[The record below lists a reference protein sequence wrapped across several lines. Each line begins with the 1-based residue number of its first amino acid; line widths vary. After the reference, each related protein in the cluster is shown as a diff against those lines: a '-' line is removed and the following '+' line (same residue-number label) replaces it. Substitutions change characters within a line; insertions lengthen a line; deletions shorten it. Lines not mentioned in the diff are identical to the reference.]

1 MAYGDADIASPS
13 LEGFDRRAT
22 GDPPSSSAT
31 SISTTRRPIIPSRDA
46 SRADVPSVF
55 LELMVKIRKER
66 HELTKDERGALKR
79 CEEQMQSR
87 AVVAGYVTGAGTNT
101 VLQFFPAFK
110 TQRIGR
116 YLAAAS
122 FGVTGAFYG
131 ARSAARACLE
141 RLVTLDDSKLGEY
154 AADIVRKNAPN
165 DPMLAKAPPASAGG
179 FDTVTARAVTG
190 DTNIDDA
197 GGSFRER
204 VLREGR
210 RREAERGVQTGR
222 ERRDAARREDLGRPA
237 ADVRRTADIRADAEA
252 EARRRV
258 REREREHTRVGEHR
272 SVVDLS
278 DEPSGAASE
287 GRESSRAGTSS
298 MDASAGFDRVF
309 RDPLVAAGMRR
320 GDAWGTVDAAHG
332 DARTDDARKSSA
344 SEQRSERRMEWT
356 RRRKERI
363 RRGVDALSPFEG
375 EEARATPD
383 MFDASEFAARREG
396 ERTRKARPRATVRT
410 EYGDVM
416 DR

>member
-165 DPMLAKAPPASAGG
+165 DPMLAKAPTASAGG

-258 REREREHTRVGEHR
+258 REREREHTSVGEHR

-278 DEPSGAASE
+278 DEPSGAPASE
-287 GRESSRAGTSS
+287 RGESSRAGTSS
-298 MDASAGFDRVF
+298 IDASAGFDRVF
-309 RDPLVAAGMRR
+309 RDPLAAAGMRR
-320 GDAWGTVDAAHG
+320 GDAWGTVDDDAHG
-332 DARTDDARKSSA
+332 SDDKRQSS
-344 SEQRSERRMEWT
+344 SELRNERRMEWT

-410 EYGDVM
+410 AYGDVM

>member
-165 DPMLAKAPPASAGG
+165 DPMLAKAPTASAGG
-179 FDTVTARAVTG
+179 DTVTARAVMG
-190 DTNIDDA
+190 DTMGRDDA

-210 RREAERGVQTGR
+210 WREAEGGVQM
-222 ERRDAARREDLGRPA
+222 DARREHLERPA
-237 ADVRRTADIRADAEA
+237 ADVRRTADIRADAET

-258 REREREHTRVGEHR
+258 REREREHAVGEHR

-287 GRESSRAGTSS
+287 RGESSRAGTS

-309 RDPLVAAGMRR
+309 RDPLAAAGMRR
-320 GDAWGTVDAAHG
+320 GDAWGAVDDDAHG
-332 DARTDDARKSSA
+332 SDDKRKSS
-344 SEQRSERRMEWT
+344 SERRGERRMEWT

>member
-165 DPMLAKAPPASAGG
+165 DPMLAKAPTASAGG

-258 REREREHTRVGEHR
+258 REREHMGVGTR

-278 DEPSGAASE
+278 DEPSGAAPE
-287 GRESSRAGTSS
+287 GMESSRAGTSS

-309 RDPLVAAGMRR
+309 RDPLAAAGMRR
-320 GDAWGTVDAAHG
+320 GDAWGTVDDDAHG
-332 DARTDDARKSSA
+332 SDDKRQSS
-344 SEQRSERRMEWT
+344 SELRNERRMEWT

-410 EYGDVM
+410 AYGDVM

>member
-31 SISTTRRPIIPSRDA
+31 STSTTRRPIIPSRDA

-165 DPMLAKAPPASAGG
+165 DPMLAKAPTASAGG
-179 FDTVTARAVTG
+179 DTVTARAVTG
-190 DTNIDDA
+190 DTMGRDDA

-210 RREAERGVQTGR
+210 RREAEGGVQMGR
-222 ERRDAARREDLGRPA
+222 ERRDARREHLERPA
-237 ADVRRTADIRADAEA
+237 ADVRRTADIRADAET

-258 REREREHTRVGEHR
+258 REREREHAVGEHR

-278 DEPSGAASE
+278 DEPSGAVSE
-287 GRESSRAGTSS
+287 RGESSRAGTS

-309 RDPLVAAGMRR
+309 RDPLAAAGMRR
-320 GDAWGTVDAAHG
+320 GDAWGAVDDDAHG
-332 DARTDDARKSSA
+332 SDDKRKSS
-344 SEQRSERRMEWT
+344 SERRGERRMEWT

-410 EYGDVM
+410 AYGDVM

>member
-165 DPMLAKAPPASAGG
+165 DPMLAKAPTASAGG

-222 ERRDAARREDLGRPA
+222 ERREDLGRPA

-258 REREREHTRVGEHR
+258 REREHMSVGTR

-278 DEPSGAASE
+278 DEPSGVPSE
-287 GRESSRAGTSS
+287 RESSRAGTSS

-309 RDPLVAAGMRR
+309 RDPLAAAGMRR
-320 GDAWGTVDAAHG
+320 GDAWGTVDDDAHG
-332 DARTDDARKSSA
+332 SDDKRQSS
-344 SEQRSERRMEWT
+344 SELRNERRMEWT

>member
-165 DPMLAKAPPASAGG
+165 DPMLAKAPSPASAGG

-222 ERRDAARREDLGRPA
+222 ERREDLGRPA

-258 REREREHTRVGEHR
+258 REREHMSVGTR

-278 DEPSGAASE
+278 DEPSGVPSE
-287 GRESSRAGTSS
+287 RESSRAGTSS

-309 RDPLVAAGMRR
+309 RDPLAAAGMRR
-320 GDAWGTVDAAHG
+320 GDAWGTVDDDAHG
-332 DARTDDARKSSA
+332 SDDKRNSSA
-344 SEQRSERRMEWT
+344 SERRSERRMEWT

>member
-31 SISTTRRPIIPSRDA
+31 STSTTRRPIIPSRDA

-165 DPMLAKAPPASAGG
+165 DPMLAKAPTASAGG
-179 FDTVTARAVTG
+179 DTVTARAVTG
-190 DTNIDDA
+190 DTMGRDDA

-210 RREAERGVQTGR
+210 RREAEGGVQM
-222 ERRDAARREDLGRPA
+222 DARREHLERPA
-237 ADVRRTADIRADAEA
+237 ADVRRTADIRADAET

-258 REREREHTRVGEHR
+258 REREREHAVGEHR

-278 DEPSGAASE
+278 DEPSGAVSE
-287 GRESSRAGTSS
+287 RGESSRAGTS

-309 RDPLVAAGMRR
+309 RDPLAAAGMRR
-320 GDAWGTVDAAHG
+320 GDAWGAVDDDAHG
-332 DARTDDARKSSA
+332 SDDKRKSS
-344 SEQRSERRMEWT
+344 SERRGERRMEWT

>member
-165 DPMLAKAPPASAGG
+165 DPMLAKAPTASAGG
-179 FDTVTARAVTG
+179 DTVTARAVTG
-190 DTNIDDA
+190 DTMGRDDA

-210 RREAERGVQTGR
+210 RREAEGGVQM
-222 ERRDAARREDLGRPA
+222 DARREHLERPA
-237 ADVRRTADIRADAEA
+237 ADVRRTADIRADAET

-258 REREREHTRVGEHR
+258 REREREHAVGEHR

-278 DEPSGAASE
+278 DEPSGAVSE
-287 GRESSRAGTSS
+287 RGESSRAGTS

-309 RDPLVAAGMRR
+309 RDPLAAAGMRR
-320 GDAWGTVDAAHG
+320 GDAWGAVDDDAHG
-332 DARTDDARKSSA
+332 SDDKRKSS
-344 SEQRSERRMEWT
+344 SERRGERRMEWT

>member
-165 DPMLAKAPPASAGG
+165 DPMLAKAPSPASAGG

-222 ERRDAARREDLGRPA
+222 ERREDLGRPA

-258 REREREHTRVGEHR
+258 REREHMSVGTR

-278 DEPSGAASE
+278 DEPSGVPSE
-287 GRESSRAGTSS
+287 RESSRAGTSS

-309 RDPLVAAGMRR
+309 RDPLAAAGMRR
-320 GDAWGTVDAAHG
+320 GDAWGTVDDDAHG
-332 DARTDDARKSSA
+332 SDDKRQSS
-344 SEQRSERRMEWT
+344 SELRNERRMEWT

>member
-320 GDAWGTVDAAHG
+320 GDAWGTVDDAHG

>member
-165 DPMLAKAPPASAGG
+165 DPMLAKAPTASAGG
-179 FDTVTARAVTG
+179 DTVTARAVMG
-190 DTNIDDA
+190 DTMGRDDA

-210 RREAERGVQTGR
+210 RREAEGGVQM
-222 ERRDAARREDLGRPA
+222 DARREHLERPA
-237 ADVRRTADIRADAEA
+237 ADVRRTADIRADAET

-258 REREREHTRVGEHR
+258 REREREHAVGEHR

-309 RDPLVAAGMRR
+309 RDPLAAAGMRR
-320 GDAWGTVDAAHG
+320 GDAWGAVDDDAHG
-332 DARTDDARKSSA
+332 SDDKRKSS
-344 SEQRSERRMEWT
+344 SERRGERRMEWT

>member
-165 DPMLAKAPPASAGG
+165 DPMLAKAPSPASAGG

-204 VLREGR
+204 VLR
-210 RREAERGVQTGR
+210 
-222 ERRDAARREDLGRPA
+222 
-237 ADVRRTADIRADAEA
+237 
-252 EARRRV
+252 
-258 REREREHTRVGEHR
+258 
-272 SVVDLS
+272 
-278 DEPSGAASE
+278 
-287 GRESSRAGTSS
+287 
-298 MDASAGFDRVF
+298 
-309 RDPLVAAGMRR
+309 
-320 GDAWGTVDAAHG
+320 
-332 DARTDDARKSSA
+332 
-344 SEQRSERRMEWT
+344 
-356 RRRKERI
+356 
-363 RRGVDALSPFEG
+363 
-375 EEARATPD
+375 
-383 MFDASEFAARREG
+383 
-396 ERTRKARPRATVRT
+396 
-410 EYGDVM
+410 
-416 DR
+416 

>member
-31 SISTTRRPIIPSRDA
+31 SMSTTRRPIIPSRDA

-165 DPMLAKAPPASAGG
+165 DPMLAKAPSPASAGG

-190 DTNIDDA
+190 DTMGIDDA

-222 ERRDAARREDLGRPA
+222 ERREDLGRPA

-258 REREREHTRVGEHR
+258 REREREHMNVGKHR

-278 DEPSGAASE
+278 DEPSGVPSE
-287 GRESSRAGTSS
+287 RGESSRAGTS

-320 GDAWGTVDAAHG
+320 GDAWGTVDDDAHG
-332 DARTDDARKSSA
+332 SDDKRKSSA
-344 SEQRSERRMEWT
+344 SERRSERRMEWT

>member
-165 DPMLAKAPPASAGG
+165 DPMLAKAPTASAGG

-190 DTNIDDA
+190 YTNIDYA

-222 ERRDAARREDLGRPA
+222 ERRDAAKREDLGRPA

-258 REREREHTRVGEHR
+258 REREREHTSVGEHR

-309 RDPLVAAGMRR
+309 RDPLAAAGMRR
-320 GDAWGTVDAAHG
+320 GDAWGTVDDDAHG
-332 DARTDDARKSSA
+332 SDDKRQSS
-344 SEQRSERRMEWT
+344 SELRNERRMEWT

-410 EYGDVM
+410 AYGDVM

>member
-31 SISTTRRPIIPSRDA
+31 SMSTTRRPIIPSRDA

-165 DPMLAKAPPASAGG
+165 DPMLAKAPSPASAGG

-190 DTNIDDA
+190 DTMGIDDA

-222 ERRDAARREDLGRPA
+222 ERREDLGRPA
-237 ADVRRTADIRADAEA
+237 ADGRRTADIRADAEA

-258 REREREHTRVGEHR
+258 REREREHMNVGKHR

-278 DEPSGAASE
+278 DEPSGVPSE
-287 GRESSRAGTSS
+287 RGESSRAGTS

-320 GDAWGTVDAAHG
+320 GDAWGTVDDDAHG
-332 DARTDDARKSSA
+332 SDDKRKSSA
-344 SEQRSERRMEWT
+344 SERRSERRMEWT

>member
-165 DPMLAKAPPASAGG
+165 DPMLAKAPTASAGG

-222 ERRDAARREDLGRPA
+222 ERREDLGRPA

-258 REREREHTRVGEHR
+258 REREHMSVGTR

-309 RDPLVAAGMRR
+309 RDPLAAAGMRR
-320 GDAWGTVDAAHG
+320 GDAWGTVDDDAHG
-332 DARTDDARKSSA
+332 SDDKRQSS
-344 SEQRSERRMEWT
+344 SELRNERRMEWT

>member
-165 DPMLAKAPPASAGG
+165 DPMLAKAPSPASAGG

-210 RREAERGVQTGR
+210 RQEAERGVQTGR

-258 REREREHTRVGEHR
+258 REREREHTSVGEHR

-278 DEPSGAASE
+278 DEPSVAASE

-309 RDPLVAAGMRR
+309 RDPLAAAGMRR
-320 GDAWGTVDAAHG
+320 GDAWGTVDDDAHG
-332 DARTDDARKSSA
+332 SDDKRQSS
-344 SEQRSERRMEWT
+344 SELRNERRMEWT

>member
-165 DPMLAKAPPASAGG
+165 DPMLAKAPSPASAGG

-222 ERRDAARREDLGRPA
+222 ERREDLGRPA

-258 REREREHTRVGEHR
+258 REREHMSVGTR

-278 DEPSGAASE
+278 DEPSGVPSE
-287 GRESSRAGTSS
+287 RGESSRAGTS

-320 GDAWGTVDAAHG
+320 GDAWGTVDDDAHG
-332 DARTDDARKSSA
+332 SDDKRNSSA
-344 SEQRSERRMEWT
+344 SERRSERRMEWT

>member
-165 DPMLAKAPPASAGG
+165 DPMLAKAPSPASAGG

-190 DTNIDDA
+190 DTMGIDDA

-222 ERRDAARREDLGRPA
+222 ERREDLGRPA

-258 REREREHTRVGEHR
+258 REREREHMNVGKHR

-278 DEPSGAASE
+278 DEPSGVPSE
-287 GRESSRAGTSS
+287 RGESSRAGTS

-320 GDAWGTVDAAHG
+320 GDAWGTVDDDAHG
-332 DARTDDARKSSA
+332 SDDKRKSSA
-344 SEQRSERRMEWT
+344 SERRSERRMEWT

>member
-165 DPMLAKAPPASAGG
+165 DPMLAKAPTASAGG

-222 ERRDAARREDLGRPA
+222 ERREDLGRPA

-258 REREREHTRVGEHR
+258 REREREHTSVGEHR

-309 RDPLVAAGMRR
+309 RDPLAAAGMRR
-320 GDAWGTVDAAHG
+320 GDAWGTVDDDAHG
-332 DARTDDARKSSA
+332 SDDKRQSS
-344 SEQRSERRMEWT
+344 SELRNERRMGWT

-410 EYGDVM
+410 AYGDVM

>member
-165 DPMLAKAPPASAGG
+165 DPMLAKAPTASAGG

-258 REREREHTRVGEHR
+258 REREHMSVGTR

-309 RDPLVAAGMRR
+309 RDPLAAAGMRR
-320 GDAWGTVDAAHG
+320 GDAWGTVDDDAHG
-332 DARTDDARKSSA
+332 SDDKRNSSA
-344 SEQRSERRMEWT
+344 SERRSERRMEWT

>member
-165 DPMLAKAPPASAGG
+165 DPMLAKAPTASAGG

-190 DTNIDDA
+190 YTNIDDA

-237 ADVRRTADIRADAEA
+237 ADVRRTADIRADAET

-258 REREREHTRVGEHR
+258 REREREHAVGEHR

-287 GRESSRAGTSS
+287 RGESSRAGTS

-309 RDPLVAAGMRR
+309 RDPLAAAGMRR
-320 GDAWGTVDAAHG
+320 GDAWGAVDDDAHG
-332 DARTDDARKSSA
+332 SDDKRKSS
-344 SEQRSERRMEWT
+344 SERRGERRMEWT

>member
-165 DPMLAKAPPASAGG
+165 DPMLAKAPSPASAGG

-222 ERRDAARREDLGRPA
+222 ERREDLGRPA

-258 REREREHTRVGEHR
+258 REREHMSVGTR

-278 DEPSGAASE
+278 DEPSGVPSE
-287 GRESSRAGTSS
+287 LESSRAGTSS

-309 RDPLVAAGMRR
+309 RDPLAAAGMRR
-320 GDAWGTVDAAHG
+320 GDAWATVDDDAHG
-332 DARTDDARKSSA
+332 SDDKRKSSA
-344 SEQRSERRMEWT
+344 SELRNERRMEWT

>member
-66 HELTKDERGALKR
+66 HELTNDERGALKR

-165 DPMLAKAPPASAGG
+165 DPMLAKAPSPASAG
-179 FDTVTARAVTG
+179 A
-190 DTNIDDA
+190 
-197 GGSFRER
+197 
-204 VLREGR
+204 L
-210 RREAERGVQTGR
+210 
-222 ERRDAARREDLGRPA
+222 
-237 ADVRRTADIRADAEA
+237 
-252 EARRRV
+252 
-258 REREREHTRVGEHR
+258 TR
-272 SVVDLS
+272 SPL
-278 DEPSGAASE
+278 EP
-287 GRESSRAGTSS
+287 
-298 MDASAGFDRVF
+298 
-309 RDPLVAAGMRR
+309 
-320 GDAWGTVDAAHG
+320 
-332 DARTDDARKSSA
+332 
-344 SEQRSERRMEWT
+344 
-356 RRRKERI
+356 
-363 RRGVDALSPFEG
+363 
-375 EEARATPD
+375 
-383 MFDASEFAARREG
+383 
-396 ERTRKARPRATVRT
+396 
-410 EYGDVM
+410 
-416 DR
+416 

>member
-165 DPMLAKAPPASAGG
+165 DPMLAKAPTASAGG

-258 REREREHTRVGEHR
+258 REREREHTSVGEHR

-309 RDPLVAAGMRR
+309 RDPLAAAGMRR
-320 GDAWGTVDAAHG
+320 GDAWGTVVDDAHG
-332 DARTDDARKSSA
+332 SDDKRQSS
-344 SEQRSERRMEWT
+344 SELRNERRMEWT

-363 RRGVDALSPFEG
+363 RRGVDALSPLEG

-410 EYGDVM
+410 AYGDVM

>member
-165 DPMLAKAPPASAGG
+165 DPMLAKAPTASAGG

-222 ERRDAARREDLGRPA
+222 ERREDLGRPA

-258 REREREHTRVGEHR
+258 REREREHTSVGEHR

-309 RDPLVAAGMRR
+309 RDPLAAAGMRR
-320 GDAWGTVDAAHG
+320 GDAWGTVDDDAHG
-332 DARTDDARKSSA
+332 SDDKRQSS
-344 SEQRSERRMEWT
+344 SELRNERRMEWT

-410 EYGDVM
+410 AYGDVM

>member
-165 DPMLAKAPPASAGG
+165 DPMLAKAPSPASAGG

-222 ERRDAARREDLGRPA
+222 ERREDLGRPA

-258 REREREHTRVGEHR
+258 REREHMSVGTR

-278 DEPSGAASE
+278 DEPSGVPSE
-287 GRESSRAGTSS
+287 RESSRAGTSS

-309 RDPLVAAGMRR
+309 RDPLAAAGMRR
-320 GDAWGTVDAAHG
+320 GDAWATVDDDAHG
-332 DARTDDARKSSA
+332 SDDKRKSSA
-344 SEQRSERRMEWT
+344 SELRNERRMEWT

-383 MFDASEFAARREG
+383 MFYASEFAARREG

>member
-31 SISTTRRPIIPSRDA
+31 SMSTTRRPIIPSRDA

-165 DPMLAKAPPASAGG
+165 DPMLAKAPTASAGG

-258 REREREHTRVGEHR
+258 REREREHMGVGEHR

-278 DEPSGAASE
+278 DEPSGAPSE
-287 GRESSRAGTSS
+287 RGESSRAGTS

-309 RDPLVAAGMRR
+309 RDPLAAAGMRR
-320 GDAWGTVDAAHG
+320 GDAWGTVDDDAHG
-332 DARTDDARKSSA
+332 SDDKRKSSA
-344 SEQRSERRMEWT
+344 SELRGERRMEWT

>member
-165 DPMLAKAPPASAGG
+165 DPMLAKAPTASAGG
-179 FDTVTARAVTG
+179 DTVTARAVMG
-190 DTNIDDA
+190 DTMGRDDA

-210 RREAERGVQTGR
+210 RREAEGGVQM
-222 ERRDAARREDLGRPA
+222 DARREHLERPA
-237 ADVRRTADIRADAEA
+237 ADVRRTADIRADAET

-258 REREREHTRVGEHR
+258 REREREHAVGEHR

-287 GRESSRAGTSS
+287 RGESSRAGTS

-309 RDPLVAAGMRR
+309 RDPLAAAGMRR
-320 GDAWGTVDAAHG
+320 GDAWGAVDDDAHG
-332 DARTDDARKSSA
+332 SDDKRKSS
-344 SEQRSERRMEWT
+344 SERRGERRMEWT

>member
-165 DPMLAKAPPASAGG
+165 DPMLAKAPTASAGG

-258 REREREHTRVGEHR
+258 REREREHTSVGEHR

-309 RDPLVAAGMRR
+309 RDPLAAAGMRR
-320 GDAWGTVDAAHG
+320 GDAWGTVDDEHG
-332 DARTDDARKSSA
+332 SDDKRQSS
-344 SEQRSERRMEWT
+344 SELRNERRMEWT

-410 EYGDVM
+410 AYGDVM

>member
-165 DPMLAKAPPASAGG
+165 DPMLVKAPTASAG
-179 FDTVTARAVTG
+179 
-190 DTNIDDA
+190 N
-197 GGSFRER
+197 
-204 VLREGR
+204 
-210 RREAERGVQTGR
+210 
-222 ERRDAARREDLGRPA
+222 AAA
-237 ADVRRTADIRADAEA
+237 N
-252 EARRRV
+252 
-258 REREREHTRVGEHR
+258 
-272 SVVDLS
+272 
-278 DEPSGAASE
+278 
-287 GRESSRAGTSS
+287 
-298 MDASAGFDRVF
+298 
-309 RDPLVAAGMRR
+309 
-320 GDAWGTVDAAHG
+320 
-332 DARTDDARKSSA
+332 ARTDSGSSA
-344 SEQRSERRMEWT
+344 
-356 RRRKERI
+356 RI
-363 RRGVDALSPFEG
+363 APN
-375 EEARATPD
+375 P
-383 MFDASEFAARREG
+383 AS
-396 ERTRKARPRATVRT
+396 V
-410 EYGDVM
+410 
-416 DR
+416 

>member
-165 DPMLAKAPPASAGG
+165 DPMLAKAPTASAGG
-179 FDTVTARAVTG
+179 DTVTARAVMG
-190 DTNIDDA
+190 DTMGRDDA

-258 REREREHTRVGEHR
+258 REREREHAVGEHR

-309 RDPLVAAGMRR
+309 RDPLAAAGMRR
-320 GDAWGTVDAAHG
+320 GDAWGAVDDDAHG
-332 DARTDDARKSSA
+332 SDDKRQSS
-344 SEQRSERRMEWT
+344 SELRNERRMEWT

>member
-165 DPMLAKAPPASAGG
+165 DPMLAKAPSPASAGG

-258 REREREHTRVGEHR
+258 REREREHTSVGEHR

-278 DEPSGAASE
+278 DEPSVAASE

-309 RDPLVAAGMRR
+309 RDPLAAAGMRR
-320 GDAWGTVDAAHG
+320 GDAWGTVDDDAHG
-332 DARTDDARKSSA
+332 SDDKRNSSA
-344 SEQRSERRMEWT
+344 SERRSERRMEWT

>member
-165 DPMLAKAPPASAGG
+165 DPMLAKAPSPASAGG

-222 ERRDAARREDLGRPA
+222 ERREDLGRPA

-258 REREREHTRVGEHR
+258 REREHMSVGTR

-278 DEPSGAASE
+278 DEPSGVPSE
-287 GRESSRAGTSS
+287 RESSRAGTSS

-309 RDPLVAAGMRR
+309 RDPLAAAGMRR
-320 GDAWGTVDAAHG
+320 GDAWATVDDDAHG
-332 DARTDDARKSSA
+332 SDDKRKSSA
-344 SEQRSERRMEWT
+344 SELRNERRMEWT

>member
-165 DPMLAKAPPASAGG
+165 DPMLAKAPSPASAGG

-190 DTNIDDA
+190 DTMGIDDA

-222 ERRDAARREDLGRPA
+222 ERREDLGRPA

-258 REREREHTRVGEHR
+258 REREHMSVGTR

-278 DEPSGAASE
+278 DEPSGVPSE
-287 GRESSRAGTSS
+287 RESSRAGTSS

-309 RDPLVAAGMRR
+309 RDPLAAAGMRR
-320 GDAWGTVDAAHG
+320 GDAWGTVDDDAHG
-332 DARTDDARKSSA
+332 SDDKRQSS
-344 SEQRSERRMEWT
+344 SELRNERRMEWT